1 MIGSPVVEL
10 PMVVDEIQDVEAGKP
25 DEAVEKEMLVGPV
38 VDPKVVADEPVVD
51 SNVDPVEPI
60 VVGKVVE
67 DGLVENGLVEGLATA
82 VVLVGS
88 DKIKERLLTFKN
100 YVFMVGSP
108 VVELP
113 MVVDEIQDVV
123 SIVGVVPSDV

>member
-1 MIGSPVVEL
+1 
-10 PMVVDEIQDVEAGKP
+10 
-25 DEAVEKEMLVGPV
+25 MLVGPV

-67 DGLVENGLVEGLATA
+67 DGVVENGSVEALATT

-88 DKIKERLLTFKN
+88 NKIKERLLTF
-100 YVFMVGSP
+100 
-108 VVELP
+108 ET
-113 MVVDEIQDVV
+113 
-123 SIVGVVPSDV
+123 

>member
-1 MIGSPVVEL
+1 MIGSPVVEP
-10 PMVVDEIQDVEAGKP
+10 PMVVDEIQDVVEGKP
-25 DEAVEKEMLVGPV
+25 DEA
-38 VDPKVVADEPVVD
+38 VD
-51 SNVDPVEPI
+51 SNVDPVETR

-67 DGLVENGLVEGLATA
+67 NGLDENWLVEGLGTA

-88 DKIKERLLTFKN
+88 DKIKEKLVTFKN
-100 YVFMVGSP
+100 LEIIHYVFMVCSP